1 MKVLTRNYRW
11 IYSLCIEDGWYAS
24 NLIGNVFSSS
34 DGKKIN
40 HSKHSCHATP
50 LDGWL
55 YTCLSS
61 FCTHISFK
69 RIYKTETSKSVSTG
83 ISMRAGLSFS
93 GLDMW
98 RKMGGWRGCLDEQG
112 LSRHSVQRL
121 HHLRVI
127 NLNTLDPSW
136 LAISANRQ
144 FTYLKESC
152 HLEISRVLRLF
163 CTEKHYKL
171 GHSTVASSCSNLVR
185 LCQFPC
191 QLLQTHYQFIWPLYR
206 VQSRGKTSSAWK
218 V

>member
-1 MKVLTRNYRW
+1 VVDEDVWMNRGWADTQYR
-11 IYSLCIEDGWYAS
+11 E
-24 NLIGNVFSSS
+24 
-34 DGKKIN
+34 
-40 HSKHSCHATP
+40 
-50 LDGWL
+50 
-55 YTCLSS
+55 
-61 FCTHISFK
+61 
-69 RIYKTETSKSVSTG
+69 
-83 ISMRAGLSFS
+83 
-93 GLDMW
+93 
-98 RKMGGWRGCLDEQG
+98 
-112 LSRHSVQRL
+112 RL

-127 NLNTLDPSW
+127 NLTTLDPSW

-191 QLLQTHYQFIWPLYR
+191 QLLQTHHQFIWPLFR

-218 V
+218 VKCLKCWKHVKIVD